1 MLLSRRR
8 RKVVEQSATTS
19 TTGFAVPLGSE
30 QPKSLA
36 EMTVKQLKELC
47 KSRGIKGYSNKSE
60 SELIEMLMPG
70 GEE

>member
-8 RKVVEQSATTS
+8 RKVVEQSTTS

-36 EMTVKQLKELC
+36 EMTVKELKELC